1 MAAKPGR
8 HSRVARGFVVHRRFT
23 PRAHRFR
30 YGLSMLLV
38 DLDEGPRLFRK
49 RWLWSWNRRNFAAIL
64 RRDHLRHGGADW
76 AEAVRELVHTRSG
89 QRPQGPISLLTQP
102 RYAGYVMN
110 PISVYLIWAPGRER
124 LEWVLLEVHNTP
136 WNQQVAYLLPVPA
149 DAHKGFTIRFGKEM
163 HVSPFMPMDMEYEM
177 HLRLGEERLALRLD
191 NYRAGER
198 VFGAN
203 LALRLHPVNA
213 ANLARTLLFTPLMT
227 LQVVAAIHYQA
238 LRLYLK
244 GVPYIPPP
252 KDTRED
258 PSGPVVGPE
267 AQR

>member
-1 MAAKPGR
+1 
-8 HSRVARGFVVHRRFT
+8 
-23 PRAHRFR
+23 
-30 YGLSMLLV
+30 
-38 DLDEGPRLFRK
+38 
-49 RWLWSWNRRNFAAIL
+49 
-64 RRDHLRHGGADW
+64 
-76 AEAVRELVHTRSG
+76 
-89 QRPQGPISLLTQP
+89 
-102 RYAGYVMN
+102 MN

-213 ANLARTLLFTPLMT
+213 ANLARTLLLTPLMT

-244 GVPYIPPP
+244 GVPVYPPTQGHARGP
-252 KDTRED
+252 IRAGSRPGSTTMTTRITELAPTRAFALPQALTALFAQPPAGPAAPAARRRLAADRAGWQQPAPGRRRGAGLPGAD
-258 PSGPVVGPE
+258 P
-267 AQR
+267 